1 MSSQDRSEGSAGG
14 TRAGLALLS
23 RARELQQSSRTMDY
37 RMPVILPFVPVIL
50 EFIGAILAIAF
61 IFIGAISVIASTGQ
75 GLAGPM
81 VASGAAF
88 GIAIYVLALVIYI
101 YVVYKWISRRNSHF
115 ERVSLLAGVLTDL
128 SSTLKLQGAEMIRM
142 RYDELQQA
150 RAKRSVGL
158 NVAAFIIIPFYAL
171 YVFHFLN
178 KDFARHSEK
187 EALFLGQLISSLRS
201 ADPHFARRIEEF
213 ERVDDRS
220 TLLYVILYLITL
232 GLFGIYWVYVLTR
245 DPNAHFESHEVLER
259 DVIASFERLLG
270 AA

>member
-14 TRAGLALLS
+14 TRASQAGLALLS
-23 RARELQQSSRTMDY
+23 RARELQQSSRTTDY
-37 RMPVILPFVPVIL
+37 RMPVILPFVP
-50 EFIGAILAIAF
+50 AILM
-61 IFIGAISVIASTGQ
+61 FIGAISFIASTGQ

-81 VASGAAF
+81 ASL

-101 YVVYKWISRRNSHF
+101 YVAYKWISRRNSHF

-158 NVAAFIIIPFYAL
+158 NVAAFVIIPFYAL

-201 ADPHFARRIEEF
+201 ADPHFARRMEEF

>member
-1 MSSQDRSEGSAGG
+1 MSSQDRSEGSAEG
-14 TRAGLALLS
+14 TRASQAGLALLS
-23 RARELQQSSRTMDY
+23 RARELQQSSRTTDY
-37 RMPVILPFVPVIL
+37 RMPVILPFVP
-50 EFIGAILAIAF
+50 AILM
-61 IFIGAISVIASTGQ
+61 FIGAISFIASTGQ

-81 VASGAAF
+81 ASL

-158 NVAAFIIIPFYAL
+158 NVAAFVIIPFYAL

-187 EALFLGQLISSLRS
+187 EALFFGQLISSLRS